1 MNEAST
7 RQLID
12 DLRVVVADAEALLTT
27 TAHDVGD
34 KARAARA
41 RASESVEHARQRIEE
56 LETGLRERADQA
68 ADDASRYVREHPWQ
82 AVGIAVAA
90 GVVLGVLLGRR

>member
-1 MNEAST
+1 MSEAST

-12 DLRVVVADAEALLTT
+12 DLRAVVADAEALVTA
-27 TAHDVGD
+27 TAHDAGD
-34 KARAARA
+34 KARAARE

-56 LETGLRERADQA
+56 LESGLRERADQA
-68 ADDASRYVREHPWQ
+68 AEDASRYVREHPWQ
-82 AVGIAVAA
+82 SIAIAAAA